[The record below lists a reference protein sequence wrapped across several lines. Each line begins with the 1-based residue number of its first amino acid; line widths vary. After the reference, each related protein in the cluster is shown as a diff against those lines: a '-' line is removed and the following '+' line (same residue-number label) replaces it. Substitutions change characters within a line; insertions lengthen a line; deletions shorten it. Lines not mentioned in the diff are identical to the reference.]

1 MLIYFIHQIKFLG
14 FGMSVR
20 ENRHVYFCIIEGMT
34 RRAGMYV
41 SVLVRF
47 WAFHKQ

>member
-1 MLIYFIHQIKFLG
+1 
-14 FGMSVR
+14 MSVR
-20 ENRHVYFCIIEGMT
+20 ENRHAYFCIIEGMT

-47 WAFHKQ
+47 QESHKQ

>member
-1 MLIYFIHQIKFLG
+1 
-14 FGMSVR
+14 MSVR
-20 ENRHVYFCIIEGMT
+20 EDRHAYFCIIEGMT

-47 WAFHKQ
+47 WASHKQ